1 MQTTKASCNQSSL
14 SDKESAQGCI
24 PKRVLGRPDEAL
36 RGGNQGPSAPGWGGS
51 STAGDILR
59 VCPEIA
65 CQTGLL
71 GALLQSRDLS
81 MWCEAFPCA
90 FSPSTAPVQGNQP
103 LSRELLAVL
112 CALSRAGSTPFPKV
126 IRKGAGHTQ
135 RWEQASG
142 FPLHVL
148 EHLPPKLMSAYFLLC
163 ALTYTSD
170 LRSEGAHV

>member
-1 MQTTKASCNQSSL
+1 MQTAKASRKQSSL
-14 SDKESAQGCI
+14 SGKESAQGCI
-24 PKRVLGRPDEAL
+24 PKGVLDRPDEAL

-51 STAGDILR
+51 STAGEILR

-103 LSRELLAVL
+103 LIRELQAVL
-112 CALSRAGSTPFPKV
+112 CSLPRAGSTPFAKV
-126 IRKGAGHTQ
+126 IRKGAVHTQ
-135 RWEQASG
+135 RREGASG
-142 FPLHVL
+142 FPLQVL
-148 EHLPPKLMSAYFLLC
+148 EHLPPK
-163 ALTYTSD
+163 
-170 LRSEGAHV
+170 